1 MRSWAQFHG
10 QVLRGKGNALPP
22 SLDGLLQW
30 SLAFRHPKTFSNYL
44 GYLSLA
50 CSLENLSTDVFK
62 HPSLRRAKEA
72 IRKRKLFTKRPKTF
86 IRLALLQRMIP
97 LVLERPQL
105 KEFLMLSL
113 TAYIF
118 LLRVP
123 SEAFPL
129 FAHQAADNIVAPVLS
144 VHADHIKMVFPHRKN
159 SYESSEAVRHCWC
172 SRCAL
177 TCPLHVLGAYFK
189 TLAAG
194 TRPFALFKYGQV
206 RIAIHEMMAEL
217 GVENPLDYGT
227 HSFRRGHCDDL
238 EQRGGTAAEICA
250 MGSLAP
256 FSR

>member
-1 MRSWAQFHG
+1 MVSGISPPQDIFQLFGVSLTR
-10 QVLRGKGNALPP
+10 VLVGE
-22 SLDGLLQW
+22 SLDGCFQ
-30 SLAFRHPKTFSNYL
+30 APK
-44 GYLSLA
+44 
-50 CSLENLSTDVFK
+50 
-62 HPSLRRAKEA
+62 
-72 IRKRKLFTKRPKTF
+72 
-86 IRLALLQRMIP
+86 
-97 LVLERPQL
+97 L
-105 KEFLMLSL
+105 KEGERGHTQAQVIYKASEDFHTVGSVAKDD
-113 TAYIF
+113 TAGIGTSTTEG
-118 LLRVP
+118 VP
-123 SEAFPL
+123 YAIIDCLYFSSAGALGGVSFICTSSRRQHCSTS
-129 FAHQAADNIVAPVLS
+129 FVGARRSHQDG
-144 VHADHIKMVFPHRKN
+144 FPHRKN